1 MRLHSFA
8 ILPFALLVS
17 ACDAWPTTINNRSG
31 HPISF
36 QYHQRD
42 YKEWSVR
49 FFLNAG
55 EAQKLAREH
64 WIQDITGLR
73 FYEDGQTYV
82 LGYAELKPI
91 RNACDSSLLGRRFTF
106 TPDCYVTYRGKGSLK
121 ASFSRP
127 TTLVFHDVM
136 NDR

>member
-1 MRLHSFA
+1 MRLYSFA
-8 ILPFALLVS
+8 ILPFALLMS

-31 HPISF
+31 RPISF

-42 YKEWSVR
+42 YKEWSAR

-55 EAQKLAREH
+55 EAQTLAREH

-73 FYEDGQTYV
+73 FYEDGQIYA
-82 LGYAELKPI
+82 LGYTELKPI
-91 RNACDSSLLGRRFTF
+91 RSACDSSLLGRRFNL
-106 TPDCYVTYRGKGSLK
+106 TPDCNVTYRGKGSLD

-127 TTLVFHDVM
+127 TMLVFHDVG
-136 NDR
+136 NER